1 MDYGTPNTLLGRLPN
16 MRFLSGIKKS
26 QRKNR
31 RVRPR
36 NNNTPTKL
44 FHCFIFM
51 YKQNIYLYNIY
62 IIYTILYTIYYS
74 IILYYG
80 RYEKKGGFWNKKSC
94 SVLLCIV
101 QFTFLSSFLLNKF
114 CFSPLPLCSIGKLW
128 ILFKLKSNYCIS
140 EKSLF

>member
-1 MDYGTPNTLLGRLPN
+1 MEHRTHFLEDFPTWDFSLESRNHKGKIAEWDLEAITLPLSFFTVL
-16 MRFLSGIKKS
+16 FLCTSK
-26 QRKNR
+26 
-31 RVRPR
+31 
-36 NNNTPTKL
+36 
-44 FHCFIFM
+44 IF
-51 YKQNIYLYNIY
+51 IY